1 MPLSER
7 AKERSLEAEEEN
19 TSLRRDRVQLDMEKR
34 DLQSSLDEA
43 KAESRKFTNWSIWD
57 LFVKPRSPQLLVG

>member
-19 TSLRRDRVQLDMEKR
+19 TSLRRDRMQLDMEKR

-57 LFVKPRSPQLLVG
+57 IFVKPR